1 MREIRTNPYPK
12 HALRR
17 YRDTAQYSASSAI
30 LLFLLVTAVFA
41 QGPDKILGIGGGAYG
56 EYEPSVA
63 VDAGLPD
70 QSGATGKCL
79 TTDGS
84 ATSWGECGGG
94 GAALSDHTPEDLG
107 TATAGA
113 GTEASRDDH
122 VHKRPDEIATN
133 TATATAALLL
143 ARRKPDLQNSGTPLP
158 ANTTGAFGTGTKAS
172 REDHIHTWDGY
183 GTGIKDVGTAPTA
196 GVLDK
201 VARVDHVHASKRLV
215 SDPKGDGVATGYV
228 LTVTDATQGSYTW
241 ASAGGARRVLPSLTG
256 QAGNYLRVS
265 SNEKATEWHAVAGG
279 GGASNFTALGDTPN
293 DYTGSGGKFVR
304 VKSDASGL
312 EFATA
317 SGGCTRCV
325 SDPEA
330 AGVKVG
336 DVLTVA
342 GVDAYGWKTPAPDLT
357 DEVGD
362 NAGGI
367 EALDFLTQDLVA
379 GTPASGWATET
390 DATNAGIALFT
401 GAATCQSARAATYTP
416 TVGSAGI
423 KYPVVRV
430 KAGFALANVR
440 TLIKGQGTAVD
451 LVSGWP
457 LLCTSADGNHA
468 FYHAAYD
475 GTPEAYGAGVSTVE
489 VQTTGGAHIGTSKY
503 QGDPTKVERWA
514 IAGNATDIPISK
526 TLPSI
531 TGHAGRVLTVN
542 STATGLEWSA
552 ASGGG
557 GGGGVE
563 WDDIAEWSFTSSSDD
578 TPYQSVQIFN
588 LSTAQNTE
596 FRAALADE
604 SVLMFRVVGFTA
616 PGAGEMYQAL
626 FPRYEFGSIPTT
638 TDAAIR
644 YPEVQWESASADG
657 DVYLGD
663 IKIRLRLTTSGGS
676 SVQFVDLDTISP
688 YTLYR
693 FKLQKLVSSGGG
705 GGGGSGPSIP
715 KPTTA
720 GALQHL
726 RVNAAGGAY
735 ELASPYSTSAPKPPA
750 AAAATGTAQTLSRSD
765 HVHKLPAIPAGSTD
779 LPEADSANGSAGSSN
794 KWSPSDHSHP
804 ITDHDS
810 VTWTNA
816 QVTTL
821 TGGGASGGVD
831 CDGSASYP
839 TAAECKALVD
849 NFRAGNYNFFILRV
863 ARFDDNQNSEPLHVS
878 GCSLFPGIPSAI
890 FDGSVVAQAACTA
903 NSGKNSANTF
913 HQYDVFVEFG
923 NTGNYVQVRLP
934 NYNSYGVDDVTVTLT
949 GVR

>member
-1 MREIRTNPYPK
+1 MKQNVYPEMHEIRTHPFPR

-17 YRDTAQYSASSAI
+17 YRDTAQYSASGAI
-30 LLFLLVTAVFA
+30 LLFLLVTASFA

-56 EYEPSVA
+56 EYDPSVA

-94 GAALSDHTPEDLG
+94 GAALSDNTPEDLG
-107 TATAGA
+107 RAAA
-113 GTEASRDDH
+113 GTGTEGSRDDH

-133 TATATAALLL
+133 TATATAALVL

-158 ANTTGAFGTGTKAS
+158 ANTTGALGTGTKAS

-183 GTGIKDVGTAPTA
+183 GTGIKDVGTTHTA

-201 VARVDHVHASKRLV
+201 VARVDHVHASNRLV
-215 SDPKGDGVATGYV
+215 SDPKGEGVATGYV
-228 LTVTDATQGSYTW
+228 LTVTDATQGSYNW
-241 ASAGGARRVLPSLTG
+241 VSGGGARRVLPPLTG

-293 DYTGSGGKFVR
+293 DYTGSAGKVVR

-357 DEVGD
+357 DEVED
-362 NAGGI
+362 NAAGI
-367 EALDFLTQDLVA
+367 EALDFLTQDLIA

-416 TVGSAGI
+416 TVGSAGT

-440 TLIKGQGTAVD
+440 TLIKGQQTAVD

-475 GTPEAYGAGVSTVE
+475 GTPEAYGTGVSTVE

-514 IAGNATDIPISK
+514 ISGNATDIPISK

-531 TGHAGRVLTVN
+531 TGHSGRVLTVN
-542 STATGLEWSA
+542 SEAT
-552 ASGGG
+552 
-557 GGGGVE
+557 GVE
-563 WDDIAEWSFTSSSDD
+563 WK
-578 TPYQSVQIFN
+578 
-588 LSTAQNTE
+588 
-596 FRAALADE
+596 AAA
-604 SVLMFRVVGFTA
+604 
-616 PGAGEMYQAL
+616 
-626 FPRYEFGSIPTT
+626 
-638 TDAAIR
+638 
-644 YPEVQWESASADG
+644 
-657 DVYLGD
+657 
-663 IKIRLRLTTSGGS
+663 
-676 SVQFVDLDTISP
+676 
-688 YTLYR
+688 
-693 FKLQKLVSSGGG
+693 
-705 GGGGSGPSIP
+705 GGGGSGGLTVTSILTGNLVAIDNGFIRDVDGGTCEANRLYYIAVLGSSYEEGAILQPEDAAEFVIVHGVSPQSITLKLSRKLNGVCRINGYNYKGNGAINIKFTLYSISAGASSGGSSGPSIP
-715 KPTTA
+715 TPTTA

-726 RVNAAGGAY
+726 RVNAAGAAY
-735 ELASPYSTSAPKPPA
+735 ELTSPYSTAAPKPPA
-750 AAAATGTAQTLSRSD
+750 SAAATGTAQTLARSD
-765 HVHKLPAIPAGSTD
+765 HVHQLPAIPAGSTD

-794 KWSPSDHSHP
+794 QWSPSDHSHP

-839 TAAECKALVD
+839 TAAECKSLVD

-863 ARFDDNQNSEPLHVS
+863 ARFDDNDNNEPLHIS

-890 FDGSVVAQAACTA
+890 FDGSVVAQASCTA

-923 NTGNYVQVRLP
+923 NTGSYVQVRLP